1 MKTKIAALAFGSL
14 IAYAATA
21 LGIEPKDYERS
32 IELKNGGTVY
42 IFKDGRM
49 AYEDRFGH
57 PVRVKTGEMVET
69 KSGEKLTVRSDDEGR
84 LLQLSPRN

>member
-1 MKTKIAALAFGSL
+1 MKSKIAALAFGSL
-14 IAYAATA
+14 ITYAATA
-21 LGIEPKDYERS
+21 QGIDPKDYKRS

-49 AYEDRFGH
+49 AYEDRVGR
-57 PVRVKTGEMVET
+57 PVRVKTGEVVET

-84 LLQLSPRN
+84 LLQLKPMN